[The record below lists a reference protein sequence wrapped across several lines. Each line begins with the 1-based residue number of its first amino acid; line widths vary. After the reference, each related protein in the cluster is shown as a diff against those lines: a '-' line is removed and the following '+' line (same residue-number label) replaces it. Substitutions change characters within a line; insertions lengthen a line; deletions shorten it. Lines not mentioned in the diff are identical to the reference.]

1 MPTPTTETEKSRA
14 PLSAVTTGLTGRTM
28 LFSAADAE
36 IYQKHLAR
44 FFAKYSAL
52 GDDENDLVQK
62 IVDFEWRLLRSA
74 PLEAA
79 IYAVGRDQCA
89 HLVAH
94 ETDPVRREGALL
106 AQIYF
111 MYKKDL
117 AAIASEERRLTNQRD
132 KAVAKLEAL
141 QKERKDARQKE
152 LDRAEKSIKACALNN
167 LIPDM
172 EYFGFDFSIEEFET
186 YSVRRKTF
194 FTLTGGKTMNFDQ
207 FLTEFRAAQVAG
219 SEAQAA

>member
-14 PLSAVTTGLTGRTM
+14 PLSVVTTGLTGRTM

-44 FFAKYSAL
+44 FFAKYSAV

-79 IYAVGRDQCA
+79 IYSVGRDQCA

-94 ETDPVRREGALL
+94 ESDPVKREGVLL
-106 AQIYF
+106 AKIYL

-141 QKERKDARQKE
+141 QKERKEARQKE
-152 LDRAEKSIKACALNN
+152 LARAEKSIKACALNN
-167 LIPDM
+167 LLPDM

-186 YSVRRKTF
+186 FSTRSKTF
-194 FTLTGGKTMNFDQ
+194 YTLTGGKSMNFDQ
-207 FLTEFRAAQVAG
+207 FLLEFRAQVPE
-219 SEAQAA
+219 SEAQAAA

>member
-167 LIPDM
+167 LLPDF
-172 EYFGFDFSIEEFET
+172 EYFGFDFSIEEFEI
-186 YSVRRKTF
+186 YSDRSKTF
-194 FTLTGGKTMNFDQ
+194 RTLTGGKSMNFDQ
-207 FLTEFRAAQVAG
+207 FLLEFRAQAAE
-219 SEAQAA
+219 SEAQAAA

>member
-1 MPTPTTETEKSRA
+1 MPTPTETEKSRA

-167 LIPDM
+167 LLPDF
-172 EYFGFDFSIEEFET
+172 EYFGFDFSIAEVKEFLLRSKN
-186 YSVRRKTF
+186 YSI
-194 FTLTGGKTMNFDQ
+194 LSGGKSFNFDR
-207 FLTEFRAAQVAG
+207 FLAEFRAENAA

>member
-167 LIPDM
+167 LLPDF
-172 EYFGFDFSIEEFET
+172 EYFGFDFSIEEFEI
-186 YSVRRKTF
+186 YSDRSKTF
-194 FTLTGGKTMNFDQ
+194 RTLTGGKSMNFDQ
-207 FLTEFRAAQVAG
+207 FLLEFRAQVAE
-219 SEAQAA
+219 SEAQAAA

>member
-141 QKERKDARQKE
+141 QKERKDARLKE

-167 LIPDM
+167 LLPDF
-172 EYFGFDFSIEEFET
+172 EYFGFDFSIEEFEI
-186 YSVRRKTF
+186 YSDRSKTF
-194 FTLTGGKTMNFDQ
+194 RTLTGGKSMNFDQ
-207 FLTEFRAAQVAG
+207 FLLEFRAQAAE
-219 SEAQAA
+219 SEAQAAA

>member
-141 QKERKDARQKE
+141 QKERKDARIKE

-167 LIPDM
+167 LIPDF

-194 FTLTGGKTMNFDQ
+194 FTLTGGKSMNFDQ
-207 FLTEFRAAQVAG
+207 FLLEFRAQAAE
-219 SEAQAA
+219 SEAQAAA